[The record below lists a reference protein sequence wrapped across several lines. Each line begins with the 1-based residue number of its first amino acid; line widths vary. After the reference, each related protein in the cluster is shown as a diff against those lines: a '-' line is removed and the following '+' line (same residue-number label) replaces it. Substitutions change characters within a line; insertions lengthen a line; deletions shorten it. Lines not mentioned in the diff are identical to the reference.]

1 MSNLLQYTPQW
12 EKAMRCGLI
21 GGRPFSEAC
30 IKNYT
35 FYLTGFLKQHDG
47 LTMDSVKELMMT
59 VPIEHFSKRLKIYE
73 SIRCF
78 TRYLIENEM
87 PLPKAFDPLFL
98 EKIQRYKPKRHT
110 PPRKITVS
118 EENIEKLLSVCDTAL
133 DTIIVE
139 LLSQTG
145 LRVTEACNLTLS
157 DLNLEKGYLTVK
169 LAKWGKTR
177 RVGLTQRVQQ
187 AIQIYLK
194 HRPNHESQQLMIT
207 NKGYPIVRYGVRT
220 RLAKLGH
227 RTKISVSPHALRRAF
242 VTINANKGRPLPMLQ
257 IACGHSDITT
267 TRSYCMTTEDET
279 IEAMNNWD

>member
-1 MSNLLQYTPQW
+1 MSNLLKYTPQW

-30 IKNYT
+30 IKNYM
-35 FYLTGFLKQHDG
+35 FYLTGFLKQHGD

-59 VPIEHFSKRLKIYE
+59 VPIEQFSKRLKIYK

-78 TRYLIENEM
+78 ARYLTENE
-87 PLPKAFDPLFL
+87 LTTPKELNPLFL
-98 EKIQRYKPKRHT
+98 EKIQRYKPKRHI

-133 DTIIVE
+133 DTIIIE

-177 RVGLTQRVQQ
+177 RVGLTQRARQ
-187 AIQIYLK
+187 AIQTYLK
-194 HRPNHESQQLMIT
+194 HRPTSETQQLLIT
-207 NKGYPIVRYGVRT
+207 HKGYPIVRYGVRT
-220 RLAKLGH
+220 RLAKLG
-227 RTKISVSPHALRRAF
+227 RRVEVKVCPHALRRAF

-279 IEAMNNWD
+279 IEAMNHWD